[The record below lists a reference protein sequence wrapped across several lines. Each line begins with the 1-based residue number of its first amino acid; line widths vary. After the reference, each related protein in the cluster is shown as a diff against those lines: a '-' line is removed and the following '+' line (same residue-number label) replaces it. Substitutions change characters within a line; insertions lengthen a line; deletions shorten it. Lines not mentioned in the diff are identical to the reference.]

1 MEPFPTGGV
10 FGERPEKPTPRRR
23 GVPLSP
29 AVVERDRRMAV
40 VAGAVSLALFIF
52 ALFVLTTTV
61 YAGSELCGSPFGR
74 VGGRSE
80 SCDNALDGR
89 ENWAVLFGVGS
100 LAAAAQAF
108 VLRWW
113 RGWWKW
119 T

>member
-10 FGERPEKPTPRRR
+10 FGEREEKSTRRKR
-23 GVPLSP
+23 GTPLSP
-29 AVVERDRRMAV
+29 AAVERDRRMAV
-40 VAGAVSLALFIF
+40 VAGAVSLGLFVL

-61 YAGSELCGSPFGR
+61 YAGNEVCGSPFGR

-80 SCDNALDGR
+80 SCDNALSGR
-89 ENWAVLFGVGS
+89 IIWALLLGFGS
-100 LAAAAQAF
+100 LAMAAQAF

-113 RGWWKW
+113 RGWWK